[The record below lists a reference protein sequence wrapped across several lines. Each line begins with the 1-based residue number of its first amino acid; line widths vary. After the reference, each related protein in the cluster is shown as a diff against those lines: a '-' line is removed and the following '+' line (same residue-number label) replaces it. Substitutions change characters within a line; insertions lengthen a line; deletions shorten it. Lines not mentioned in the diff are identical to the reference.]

1 MNANFVTH
9 CYCRPN
15 SFFTSLWQKLFC
27 FSTQRFYLF
36 RAIQPKFDVYFTMF
50 RELSQIET
58 HKLDFKEKAEAKIGS
73 KDNMNHVPGGGRR
86 EVSFVFCTIL
96 FMTSVM

>member
-1 MNANFVTH
+1 
-9 CYCRPN
+9 
-15 SFFTSLWQKLFC
+15 
-27 FSTQRFYLF
+27 
-36 RAIQPKFDVYFTMF
+36 MF